1 MDKEHIVNQVKL
13 LIPNSNEN
21 PDYDKIIDFTVDKI
35 MNDIANYCNIPIDEL
50 PNELSAVAVSMA
62 VQAIKVNGVLD
73 SESTANIQSLNEGD
87 TSVTFKP
94 VSDIYVA
101 LQGLNPITDNYTN
114 ILNNFRR
121 LPEWANLR
129 A

>member
-1 MDKEHIVNQVKL
+1 MDKEYIVNQVKL
-13 LIPNSNEN
+13 LVPNSNEN

-35 MNDIANYCNIPIDEL
+35 TNDIANYCNIPIDEL
-50 PNELSAVAVSMA
+50 PNELSTAAVSMV

-73 SESTANIQSLNEGD
+73 SENTANIQSLNEGD
-87 TSVTFKP
+87 ASVTFKP

-101 LQGLNPITDNYTN
+101 LQGLNPITDNYTS

-121 LPEWANLR
+121 LPE
-129 A
+129 

>member
-1 MDKEHIVNQVKL
+1 MDKEHIADQVEL
-13 LIPNSNEN
+13 LIPNNNEN

-35 MNDIANYCNIPIDEL
+35 MNDIANYCNISIDEL
-50 PNELSAVAVSMA
+50 PNELSTVVVNMA
-62 VQAIKVNGVLD
+62 VQAIKVNGFLD
-73 SESTANIQSLNEGD
+73 GESTANIQSLNEGD

-94 VSDIYVA
+94 MSDIYLA

-121 LPEWANLR
+121 LPE
-129 A
+129 

>member
-1 MDKEHIVNQVKL
+1 MDKEHIADQVEL
-13 LIPNSNEN
+13 LIPNNNEN

-35 MNDIANYCNIPIDEL
+35 MNDIANYCNILIDEL
-50 PNELSAVAVSMA
+50 PNELSTIVVNMA
-62 VQAIKVNGVLD
+62 VQAIKVNGFLD
-73 SESTANIQSLNEGD
+73 GESAANIQSLNEGD

-94 VSDIYVA
+94 VSDIYLA

-121 LPEWANLR
+121 LPE
-129 A
+129 

>member
-1 MDKEHIVNQVKL
+1 MDKEYIVNQVKL
-13 LIPNSNEN
+13 LIPNNNKN

-50 PNELSAVAVSMA
+50 PNELSAVVVSMV

-73 SESTANIQSLNEGD
+73 GENTANIQSLNEGD
-87 TSVTFKP
+87 VSVTFKP

-101 LQGLNPITDNYTN
+101 LQGLNPITDNYTG

-121 LPEWANLR
+121 LPE
-129 A
+129 

>member
-1 MDKEHIVNQVKL
+1 MDKEHIVDQVKL
-13 LIPNSNEN
+13 LIPNDNKNSN
-21 PDYDKIIDFTVDKI
+21 YDKIIDFTIDKI

-50 PNELSAVAVSMA
+50 PNELSTVVVNMV
-62 VQAIKVNGVLD
+62 VQAIKVNGFLD
-73 SESTANIQSLNEGD
+73 GESAANIQSLNEGD

-121 LPEWANLR
+121 LPE
-129 A
+129 

>member
-1 MDKEHIVNQVKL
+1 MDKEHIADQVKL
-13 LIPNSNEN
+13 LIPNNNAN

-50 PNELSAVAVSMA
+50 PNELSTVVVNMA
-62 VQAIKVNGVLD
+62 VQAIKVNGFLD
-73 SESTANIQSLNEGD
+73 GESAANIQSLNEGD

-101 LQGLNPITDNYTN
+101 LQGLNPITDNYTS

-121 LPEWANLR
+121 LPE
-129 A
+129 

>member
-1 MDKEHIVNQVKL
+1 MDKECIVNQVKL
-13 LIPNSNEN
+13 LIPNNNKN

-35 MNDIANYCNIPIDEL
+35 MNDIANYCNIPTDEL

-73 SESTANIQSLNEGD
+73 GENTANIQSLNEGD
-87 TSVTFKP
+87 VSVTFKP

-101 LQGLNPITDNYTN
+101 LQGLNPITDNYTS

-121 LPEWANLR
+121 LPE
-129 A
+129 

>member
-1 MDKEHIVNQVKL
+1 MDKEHIADQVKL
-13 LIPNSNEN
+13 LIPNNNEN

-35 MNDIANYCNIPIDEL
+35 MNDIANYCNISIDEL
-50 PNELSAVAVSMA
+50 PNELSTVVVNMA
-62 VQAIKVNGVLD
+62 VQAIKVNGFLD
-73 SESTANIQSLNEGD
+73 GESAANIQSLNEGD

-94 VSDIYVA
+94 VSDIYLA

-121 LPEWANLR
+121 LPE
-129 A
+129 

>member
-1 MDKEHIVNQVKL
+1 MDKEHIANQVKL

-21 PDYDKIIDFTVDKI
+21 PDYDKIVDFTVDKI

-50 PNELSAVAVSMA
+50 PNELSAVVVSMT
-62 VQAIKVNGVLD
+62 VQAIKVNGFLD
-73 SESTANIQSLNEGD
+73 GESAANIQSLNEGD

-121 LPEWANLR
+121 LPE
-129 A
+129 

>member
-13 LIPNSNEN
+13 LIPNNNEN

-35 MNDIANYCNIPIDEL
+35 MNDIANYCNIPVDEL
-50 PNELSAVAVSMA
+50 PNELSTVVVSMA
-62 VQAIKVNGVLD
+62 VQAIKVNGFLD
-73 SESTANIQSLNEGD
+73 DESAANIQSLNEGD

-94 VSDIYVA
+94 MSDIYLA

-121 LPEWANLR
+121 LPE
-129 A
+129 

>member
-1 MDKEHIVNQVKL
+1 MDKEHIVDRVKL
-13 LIPNSNEN
+13 LIPNNNEN

-35 MNDIANYCNIPIDEL
+35 MNDIANYCNIPTDEL
-50 PNELSAVAVSMA
+50 PNELSTVVVSMA

-94 VSDIYVA
+94 VSDIYLA

-121 LPEWANLR
+121 LPE
-129 A
+129 

>member
-13 LIPNSNEN
+13 LIPNNNKN

-35 MNDIANYCNIPIDEL
+35 MNDIANYCNISIDEL
-50 PNELSAVAVSMA
+50 PNELSAVVVSMT

-73 SESTANIQSLNEGD
+73 GESATNIQSLNEGD
-87 TSVTFKP
+87 VSVTFKP
-94 VSDIYVA
+94 VSDIYLA

-121 LPEWANLR
+121 LPE
-129 A
+129 

>member
-1 MDKEHIVNQVKL
+1 MDKERIVSQVKL
-13 LIPNSNEN
+13 LIPNNDEN
-21 PDYDKIIDFTVDKI
+21 PNYDEIIDFTIDKI

-50 PNELSAVAVSMA
+50 PNELSTVVVSMA
-62 VQAIKVNGVLD
+62 VQAIKVNGFLD
-73 SESTANIQSLNEGD
+73 SDSAANIQSLNEGD

-101 LQGLNPITDNYTN
+101 LQGLNPITDNYTS

-121 LPEWANLR
+121 LPK
-129 A
+129 

>member
-1 MDKEHIVNQVKL
+1 MNKEHIVNQVKL

-50 PNELSAVAVSMA
+50 PNELSTVVVSMV

-73 SESTANIQSLNEGD
+73 GESAANIQSLNEGD

-94 VSDIYVA
+94 MSDIYLA
-101 LQGLNPITDNYTN
+101 LQGLNPITDNYTS

-121 LPEWANLR
+121 LPE
-129 A
+129 

>member
-1 MDKEHIVNQVKL
+1 MDKEYIVNQVKL

-35 MNDIANYCNIPIDEL
+35 MNDIANYCNILIDEL
-50 PNELSAVAVSMA
+50 PNELSTVVISMT

-73 SESTANIQSLNEGD
+73 SESTANIQSLSEGD

-101 LQGLNPITDNYTN
+101 LQGLNPITDNYTG

-121 LPEWANLR
+121 LPE
-129 A
+129 

>member
-50 PNELSAVAVSMA
+50 PNELSAVVVSMV

-73 SESTANIQSLNEGD
+73 SESAANIQSLNEGD
-87 TSVTFKP
+87 VSVTFKP

-101 LQGLNPITDNYTN
+101 LQGLNPITDNYTS

-121 LPEWANLR
+121 LPE
-129 A
+129 

>member
-1 MDKEHIVNQVKL
+1 MDKEHIADQVKL
-13 LIPNSNEN
+13 LIPNNNEN

-50 PNELSAVAVSMA
+50 PNELSAVVVSMT

-73 SESTANIQSLNEGD
+73 SESAANIQSLNEGD
-87 TSVTFKP
+87 VSVTFKP
-94 VSDIYVA
+94 VSDIYLA
-101 LQGLNPITDNYTN
+101 LQGLNPITDNYTS

-121 LPEWANLR
+121 LPE
-129 A
+129 

>member
-13 LIPNSNEN
+13 LIPNNDEN
-21 PDYDKIIDFTVDKI
+21 PNYEQIIDFTIDKI

-50 PNELSAVAVSMA
+50 PNELSTVVVNMA
-62 VQAIKVNGVLD
+62 VQAIKVNGFLD
-73 SESTANIQSLNEGD
+73 GESAANIQSLNEGD

-94 VSDIYVA
+94 MSDIYLA

-121 LPEWANLR
+121 LPE
-129 A
+129 

>member
-1 MDKEHIVNQVKL
+1 MDKERIVSQVKL
-13 LIPNSNEN
+13 LIPNNDEN
-21 PDYDKIIDFTVDKI
+21 PNYDEIIDFTIDKI

-50 PNELSAVAVSMA
+50 PNELSTVVVNMA
-62 VQAIKVNGVLD
+62 VQAIKVNGFLD
-73 SESTANIQSLNEGD
+73 SDSAANIQSLNEGD

-101 LQGLNPITDNYTN
+101 LQGLNPITDNYTS

-121 LPEWANLR
+121 LPE
-129 A
+129 

>member
-1 MDKEHIVNQVKL
+1 MDKEHIVDQVKL
-13 LIPNSNEN
+13 LIPNDNEN
-21 PDYDKIIDFTVDKI
+21 PNYDQIIDFTVDKI

-50 PNELSAVAVSMA
+50 PKELSTVVVNMA
-62 VQAIKVNGVLD
+62 VQAIKVNGFLD
-73 SESTANIQSLNEGD
+73 GESAANIQSLNEGD

-94 VSDIYVA
+94 VSDIYLA

-121 LPEWANLR
+121 LPE
-129 A
+129 

>member
-1 MDKEHIVNQVKL
+1 MDKEHIVDQVKL
-13 LIPNSNEN
+13 LIPNNNEN

-50 PNELSAVAVSMA
+50 PKELSTVVVNMA
-62 VQAIKVNGVLD
+62 IQAIKVNGFLD
-73 SESTANIQSLNEGD
+73 DENAANIQSLNEGD

-121 LPEWANLR
+121 LPE
-129 A
+129 

>member
-1 MDKEHIVNQVKL
+1 MDKEHIVDQVKL
-13 LIPNSNEN
+13 LVHNSNEN
-21 PDYDKIIDFTVDKI
+21 SDYDKIIDFTVDKI
-35 MNDIANYCNIPIDEL
+35 MNDIANYCNIPTDEL
-50 PNELSAVAVSMA
+50 PNELSTVAVSMV

-73 SESTANIQSLNEGD
+73 SESTANIQSLSEGD

-101 LQGLNPITDNYTN
+101 LQSLNPITDNYTN

-121 LPEWANLR
+121 LPE
-129 A
+129 

>member
-35 MNDIANYCNIPIDEL
+35 MNDIANYCNIPTDEL
-50 PNELSAVAVSMA
+50 PNELSTVAVSMA
-62 VQAIKVNGVLD
+62 VQAIKVNGFLD
-73 SESTANIQSLNEGD
+73 GESTANIQSLNEGD

-121 LPEWANLR
+121 LPE
-129 A
+129 

>member
-13 LIPNSNEN
+13 LIPNNNKN

-50 PNELSAVAVSMA
+50 PNELSAVSVSMA

-87 TSVTFKP
+87 VSVTFKP

-101 LQGLNPITDNYTN
+101 LQGLNPITDNYTS

-121 LPEWANLR
+121 LPE
-129 A
+129 

>member
-1 MDKEHIVNQVKL
+1 MDKEYIVNQVKL

-35 MNDIANYCNIPIDEL
+35 MNDIANYCNILIDEL
-50 PNELSAVAVSMA
+50 PNELSTVVVSMA

-73 SESTANIQSLNEGD
+73 GESTANIQSLNEGD

-101 LQGLNPITDNYTN
+101 LQGLNPITDNYTS

-121 LPEWANLR
+121 LPE
-129 A
+129 

>member
-13 LIPNSNEN
+13 LIPNNNKN
-21 PDYDKIIDFTVDKI
+21 PNYDAILDFTVYKI

-50 PNELSAVAVSMA
+50 PNELSTVVVNMA
-62 VQAIKVNGVLD
+62 VQAIKVNGFLD
-73 SESTANIQSLNEGD
+73 SENTANIQSLNEGD
-87 TSVTFKP
+87 ASVTFKP
-94 VSDIYVA
+94 VSDIYLA

-121 LPEWANLR
+121 LPE
-129 A
+129 

>member
-13 LIPNSNEN
+13 LIPNNNKN

-50 PNELSAVAVSMA
+50 PNELSTVVVSMA

-73 SESTANIQSLNEGD
+73 SESAANIQSLNEGD

-94 VSDIYVA
+94 MSDIYLA

-121 LPEWANLR
+121 LPE
-129 A
+129 

>member
-13 LIPNSNEN
+13 LIPNNNKN

-50 PNELSAVAVSMA
+50 PNELSAVVVSMT
-62 VQAIKVNGVLD
+62 VQAIKVNGFLD
-73 SESTANIQSLNEGD
+73 GESAANIQSLNEGD

-121 LPEWANLR
+121 LPE
-129 A
+129 

>member
-1 MDKEHIVNQVKL
+1 MDMDKERIINQVEL
-13 LIPNSNEN
+13 LIPNNNKN

-35 MNDIANYCNIPIDEL
+35 MNDIANYCNIPTDEL
-50 PNELSAVAVSMA
+50 PNELSTVAVSMA
-62 VQAIKVNGVLD
+62 VQAIKVNGFLD
-73 SESTANIQSLNEGD
+73 GESAANIQSLNEGD

-101 LQGLNPITDNYTN
+101 LQSLNPITDNYTG

-121 LPEWANLR
+121 LPE
-129 A
+129 

>member
-13 LIPNSNEN
+13 LIPNNNEN

-50 PNELSAVAVSMA
+50 PNELSTVVVNMT
-62 VQAIKVNGVLD
+62 VQAIKVNGFLD
-73 SESTANIQSLNEGD
+73 GESAANIQSLNEGD

-94 VSDIYVA
+94 VSDIYLA

-114 ILNNFRR
+114 ILYNFRR
-121 LPEWANLR
+121 LPE
-129 A
+129 

>member
-1 MDKEHIVNQVKL
+1 MDKEHIINQVKL
-13 LIPNSNEN
+13 LIPNNDEN

-50 PNELSAVAVSMA
+50 PNELSTVVVNMT
-62 VQAIKVNGVLD
+62 VQAIKVNGFLD
-73 SESTANIQSLNEGD
+73 DENAANIQSLNEGD

-121 LPEWANLR
+121 LPE
-129 A
+129 

>member
-1 MDKEHIVNQVKL
+1 MDKEHIADQVEL
-13 LIPNSNEN
+13 LIPNNNEN

-50 PNELSAVAVSMA
+50 PNELSTVVVNMA
-62 VQAIKVNGVLD
+62 VQAIKVNGLLD
-73 SESTANIQSLNEGD
+73 SENIANIQSLNEGD

-94 VSDIYVA
+94 VSDIYVV

-121 LPEWANLR
+121 LPE
-129 A
+129 

>member
-1 MDKEHIVNQVKL
+1 MDKEQIANQVEL
-13 LIPNSNEN
+13 LIPNNNEN

-35 MNDIANYCNIPIDEL
+35 MNDIANYCNISIDEL
-50 PNELSAVAVSMA
+50 PNELSAVVVSMT

-73 SESTANIQSLNEGD
+73 SESAANIQSLNEGD
-87 TSVTFKP
+87 VSVTFKP

-101 LQGLNPITDNYTN
+101 LQGLNPITDNYIN

-121 LPEWANLR
+121 LPE
-129 A
+129 